1 MTFNFQLPVSVY
13 FATTTVFYD
22 VDSVLFDAG
31 SHIRAFSSD
40 GRAIDS

>member
-13 FATTTVFYD
+13 FVMTVFYD
-22 VDSVLFDAG
+22 VGSVLFDAG